1 MKPDETRCNQIGTIV
16 LQCLP
21 GSLPSHGIGVGNLD
35 AEASMRLRFLTAAA
49 LLTLSA
55 TASHSGGVAEVSFPN
70 EARYTDAGA
79 YGTERAANLAQ
90 LAAHLKRLA
99 QRDLPEG
106 QKLTVEI
113 LDVDLAGEARPWR
126 RMPSEVRV
134 LRGRADWPRIELRYT
149 LSGEPGNTRSA
160 TESIAD
166 LNYLQ
171 RIGSYGSS
179 EPLVY
184 EKRMIDDW
192 FRARF
197 VERGSAH

>member
-1 MKPDETRCNQIGTIV
+1 MKPIGTIV
-16 LQCLP
+16 LQCHP
-21 GSLPSHGIGVGNLD
+21 GSLPRHGIGVGNLD
-35 AEASMRLRFLTAAA
+35 AEAGMRLNPRFLTVSA

-55 TASHSGGVAEVSFPN
+55 TASHAGGIAEVSFPN

-126 RMPSEVRV
+126 RTGSEVRV

-184 EKRMIDDW
+184 EKRMLDDW